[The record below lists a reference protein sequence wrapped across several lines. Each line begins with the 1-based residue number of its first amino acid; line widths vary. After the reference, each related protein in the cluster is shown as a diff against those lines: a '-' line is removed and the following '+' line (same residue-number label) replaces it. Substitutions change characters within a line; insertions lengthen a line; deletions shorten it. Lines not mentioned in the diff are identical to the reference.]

1 MHAPELCSNCGA
13 AGSVRR
19 ELIINGSN
27 MAVSC
32 HCTKCGRTWEIADQ
46 RTQTAHAEP
55 PRERRA
61 NGRH

>member
-1 MHAPELCSNCGA
+1 MQAPELCIKCGA

-19 ELIINGSN
+19 ELIINGAN

-32 HCTKCGRTWEIADQ
+32 HCTRCGERWEIADQ
-46 RTQTAHAEP
+46 RTQLGHPEP
-55 PRERRA
+55 PRERRT